1 MKKISIT
8 KIKDCDINFY
18 LNSRNLI
25 INRKYSLNSN
35 KISNIDHYNW
45 WFNQKRRKSF
55 IVKKEGKKI
64 IILTEDCYNIKK
76 IKFLTAGFISCVE
89 NISVFDS
96 LQAIKWQNRR
106 LAKFKN
112 AVCFLTIHKK
122 NYFGKLHVK
131 FYGYLKLKKK
141 NKFFDQINS
150 IAKVD
155 KKFSYFYKIIS

>member
-8 KIKDCDINFY
+8 KIKDRDINFY

-55 IVKKEGKKI
+55 IVKKEGKRI

-89 NISVFDS
+89 NIS
-96 LQAIKWQNRR
+96 
-106 LAKFKN
+106 
-112 AVCFLTIHKK
+112 
-122 NYFGKLHVK
+122 
-131 FYGYLKLKKK
+131 
-141 NKFFDQINS
+141 
-150 IAKVD
+150 
-155 KKFSYFYKIIS
+155 